1 MADRRISQV
10 LAESEFLNETPT
22 VKVSQILAES
32 EFLNETP
39 TVKVSQIL
47 AEVEIDT
54 SVRQLATRR
63 ALLGVGV

>member
-10 LAESEFLNETPT
+10 
-22 VKVSQILAES
+22 LAES